1 MKKVFY
7 ILTALILSLNIG
19 FAKEINLPYY
29 NWVLKEGEGKQ
40 EFEQYCLMC
49 HSPGYIFNLAKG
61 KNKSPHLWEHVVHQM
76 VNAFKAPIPKEAQEK
91 IINYLNTYYK

>member
-40 EFEQYCLMC
+40 EFEMYCLMC
-49 HSPGYIFNLAKG
+49 HSPGYVFNLAKG

-91 IINYLNTYYK
+91 IINYLNTYYR